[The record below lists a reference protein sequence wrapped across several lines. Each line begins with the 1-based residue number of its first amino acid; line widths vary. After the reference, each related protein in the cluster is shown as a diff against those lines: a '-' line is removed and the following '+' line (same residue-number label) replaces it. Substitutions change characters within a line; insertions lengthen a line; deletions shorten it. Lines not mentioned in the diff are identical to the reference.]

1 MSRET
6 GWYRVRLYAS
16 GEWFIAKYENEA
28 DNSMIKGVNWWVPTY
43 ASPFSV
49 EDLYEIDETP
59 INPVPADD
67 WISTKDS
74 LPGMGTPILAIDI
87 YKRNYQFPVSIYR
100 TADPV
105 SVFRWY
111 DANDDSRFLW
121 QVTHWKCIATETRVV
136 EESEK

>member
-6 GWYRVRLYAS
+6 GNYHCRVRSIHFDNPDDAWSIQFYNHDENAWRS
-16 GEWFIAKYENEA
+16 DGEWISEE
-28 DNSMIKGVNWWVPTY
+28 DMLNS
-43 ASPFSV
+43 F
-49 EDLYEIDETP
+49 EIHP
-59 INPVPADD
+59 VRVNPVPADD

-136 EESEK
+136 EE